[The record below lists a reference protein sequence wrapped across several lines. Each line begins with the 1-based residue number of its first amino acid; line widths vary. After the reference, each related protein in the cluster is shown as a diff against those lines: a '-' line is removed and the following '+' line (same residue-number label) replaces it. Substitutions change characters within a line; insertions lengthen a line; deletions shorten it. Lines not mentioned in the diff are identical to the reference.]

1 LTVHFSNLDPN
12 AADRQLS
19 KSNRNSLSLRRQW
32 VLSFL
37 GTTVCVVSVLTF
49 GAWWF
54 AYQQTQAAVES
65 RLTNIGRSVAAPNYP
80 MTPPVVRAVAELTG
94 TQLLL
99 LDSSGQMVDSTLV
112 SAESVAD
119 IPVFRPPASG
129 ISGGISID
137 HAFRAPDGQLY
148 HAGWLQF
155 EGADAPNRLHEIKW
169 VGILIDQST
178 VRQMRSQALV
188 LPLITGIATAIGLG
202 AIAVWLTDRI
212 VRRLQTVQRK
222 VQRIAAGDYAPIDL
236 SGQRDELYEL
246 SSNVNRMA
254 DELRLMEARIHSAER
269 ERLVHAL
276 AAGLSHDLRNT
287 LTGARLAIQL
297 HGKECTQDTE
307 SIAVA
312 MRQLRLAE
320 DQLMRWLRLGGE
332 TTKGG
337 SGGGES
343 DTQPLGSILNKVV
356 ELIRPM
362 LDHLG
367 SRFEETRT
375 REIEAT
381 SIQQSELLT
390 SAILN
395 LLLNAIQA
403 AGQGG
408 QIKLLATNSTPGW
421 LMIEI
426 RDNGPGPSAEVQ
438 ARMFD
443 PLVTTKR
450 EGVGLGLALVAQ
462 AAKEL
467 GGEINWRRETSE
479 TVFSLQLPSASRNIQ
494 VTE

>member
-1 LTVHFSNLDPN
+1 MTSTVL
-12 AADRQLS
+12 
-19 KSNRNSLSLRRQW
+19 
-32 VLSFL
+32 
-37 GTTVCVVSVLTF
+37 
-49 GAWWF
+49 
-54 AYQQTQAAVES
+54 
-65 RLTNIGRSVAAPNYP
+65 
-80 MTPPVVRAVAELTG
+80 RAVADLTD

-99 LDSSGQMVDSTLV
+99 LDSSGRIVDSTL
-112 SAESVAD
+112 STNKTDSD
-119 IPVFRPPASG
+119 IPVFKGAANELSNG
-129 ISGGISID
+129 IKID
-137 HAFRAPDGQLY
+137 HAFRAPDSQLY
-148 HAGWLQF
+148 HAGWLRF
-155 EGADAPNRLHEIKW
+155 EGTESPGMQEIKW
-169 VGILIDQST
+169 VGILMDQST

-202 AIAVWLTDRI
+202 AIAVWLTDRV

-222 VQRIAAGDYAPIDL
+222 VQRIAAGDYAPIEL
-236 SGQRDELYEL
+236 TGQRDELHEL

-254 DELRLMEARIHSAER
+254 EGLQLMEARIHSAER

-297 HGKECTQDTE
+297 HGKECAHDTE
-307 SIAVA
+307 SIEVA

-332 TTKGG
+332 SGET
-337 SGGGES
+337 SGGK
-343 DTQPLGSILNKVV
+343 DTQPLADILNKVI
-356 ELIRPM
+356 ELVRPM
-362 LDHLG
+362 LEHLG
-367 SRFEETRT
+367 SQFEETHQQQL
-375 REIEAT
+375 EST
-381 SIQQSELLT
+381 SIQHSELFT
-390 SAILN
+390 SAVLN

-408 QIKLLATNSTPGW
+408 CIKLSATSPTEGW

-426 RDNGPGPSAEVQ
+426 RDNGPGPTPEIQ

-467 GGEINWRRETSE
+467 SGEISWRRESNE
-479 TVFSLQLPSASRNIQ
+479 TVFSLRLPIVADKIKQPNIQ
-494 VTE
+494 